1 MPTLL
6 GLLGMHRLKFR
17 LPLRLWC
24 YLVQRCLLMWRF
36 WLAAGLET
44 AAGHAPQPAAAA
56 HSAAGGPAAA
66 PQHGRC

>member
-6 GLLGMHRLKFR
+6 GLLGVHRLKFQ
-17 LPLRLWC
+17 LPLRHWC
-24 YLVQRCLLMWRF
+24 HLVQRRLLRRRL

-56 HSAAGGPAAA
+56 HSAADGPAAA
-66 PQHGRC
+66 PQHDRC